1 MEFKAKLRY
10 LRMSPRKVRLVIDTI
25 RGLDVIKARNKLHF
39 INRTAV
45 KPVLKLLESAIAN
58 AKNNY
63 EHLGIKVAEEN
74 LYIKTISADL
84 GPSLKRWRPR
94 AFGRA
99 SPILKRSTHINLV
112 LAEKKPS
119 KVKKLKKAKAEDLKV
134 ASVSEIKEDE
144 KNKIKEPTVLKE
156 EAKPKTRFSKLTRF
170 IRRTGA
176 K

>member
-1 MEFKAKLRY
+1 MEFRAKLSH
-10 LRMSPRKVRLVIDTI
+10 LRISPRKVRLVIDAI
-25 RGLDVIKARNKLHF
+25 RGNEVITARNKLHF
-39 INRTAV
+39 INRIAA

-63 EHLGIKVAEEN
+63 EHLGVKVTEEN
-74 LYIKTISADL
+74 LYIKSIIADM
-84 GPSLKRWRPR
+84 GPSLKRWQPR

-99 SPILKRSTHINLV
+99 APILKRSTHISLV

-119 KVKKLKKAKAEDLKV
+119 KVKKLKKTKTEQLPI
-134 ASVSEIKEDE
+134 ASTSEIKEEE
-144 KNKIKEPTVLKE
+144 KNKKKESAVLKE
-156 EAKPKTRFSKLTRF
+156 ETKPKTRFSKLTRF